1 MPCRAVTDS
10 VLIKLIS
17 GTLAHQDWLM
27 MNGIGYANGPTKCIP
42 AKKSKKMKKQALYAP
57 KAQPVESIAS
67 MPIQKTV
74 GNITSASMDN
84 PGSMV
89 AP

>member
-17 GTLAHQDWLM
+17 GTLAHQDWHM
-27 MNGIGYANGPTKCIP
+27 MNGIGYANGPIKCIP
-42 AKKSKKMKKQALYAP
+42 AKKSKKRTKQALYAP